1 MTAMSR
7 LARVTTGALFAV
19 LLAAVAYLGAQ
30 WALGELDEVNVVEV
44 TLGEI
49 GQGVVSGS
57 DVKMRGV
64 IVGEVGEITLDEDL
78 NAVAE
83 LVLEP
88 PHRVP
93 ERADFAITAK
103 TLLGEKQVDIV
114 FDGSWDDGPFLADGA
129 RVDDPERVVELQDV
143 LAELTELFDAIDPD
157 DLAVLVSDGL
167 GAFDGQ
173 GPAIARSVDE
183 GARAADTFARSLD
196 DQTAGLHDLS
206 LVAEELGRRGG
217 EFNRMADELVVGLPT
232 LSDNQ
237 PGTRRL
243 LDELSRFAPVL
254 DATLTVDRP
263 SIDRMLVEGD
273 SVTRMLFAYRPEV
286 GELVSGLADYTSKW
300 DTGFESEAT
309 TGPAARFIAFI
320 DVGLQEVCAA
330 PGLAEILPACDA
342 GEAEGLPSPDGEDG
356 PGLPESESVEV
367 PVGEVEVPPEAV
379 RPQDPDARSREGL
392 PEVMDRAMEPGSG
405 R

>member
-1 MTAMSR
+1 MTPMSR

-93 ERADFAITAK
+93 ERADFAVTAK
-103 TLLGEKQVDIV
+103 TLLGEKQIDIV
-114 FDGSWDDGPFLADGA
+114 FDGGWDDGPFLADGA

-157 DLAVLVSDGL
+157 DLAVLVTDGL

-183 GARAADTFARSLD
+183 GARAAETFARSLD
-196 DQTAGLHDLS
+196 DQTAGLRDLS
-206 LVAEELGRRGG
+206 LVADELGRRGG

-330 PGLAEILPACDA
+330 PGLAEILPACDG
-342 GEAEGLPSPDGEDG
+342 GEAEGLSGPDGEDG
-356 PGLPESESVEV
+356 PGLPDSESAEI
-367 PVGEVEVPPEAV
+367 PVGEVEVPSEAV

-392 PEVMDRAMEPGSG
+392 PEVMDRALEPGSG

>member
-7 LARVTTGALFAV
+7 PARVTAGALFAV
-19 LLAAVAYLGAQ
+19 LLATLAYLGAQ
-30 WALGELDEVNVVEV
+30 WALGEFDEVNVVEV

-64 IVGEVGEITLDEDL
+64 IVGDVGEITLTDDL
-78 NAVAE
+78 RAVAE
-83 LVLEP
+83 LRLEP
-88 PHRVP
+88 PHQVP
-93 ERADFAITAK
+93 ERAEFAVTGK

-114 FDGSWDDGPFLADGA
+114 FDGAWDEGPFLADGTH
-129 RVDDPERVVELQDV
+129 VDDPERVVELQDV
-143 LAELTELFDAIDPD
+143 LAELTDLFDAIDPD
-157 DLAVLVSDGL
+157 DLAVLVTDGL

-196 DQTAGLHDLS
+196 DQTAGLRDLS

-243 LDELSRFAPVL
+243 LNELSRFAPVL

-263 SIDRMLVEGD
+263 SIDRLLIEGD

-286 GELVSGLADYTSKW
+286 GELVTGLADYTEKW
-300 DTGFESEAT
+300 DTGFKSEAT

-320 DVGLQEVCAA
+320 DIGLQEACQA
-330 PGLAEILPACDA
+330 PGLEEILPACGGDGA
-342 GEAEGLPSPDGEDG
+342 PQGLSAPEGGTAPAQD
-356 PGLPESESVEV
+356 SVEV
-367 PVGEVEVPPEAV
+367 PVGEVEVPPAAV
-379 RPQDPDARSREGL
+379 RPHDPDTQSRDGL
-392 PEVMDRAMEPGSG
+392 PAVVERALEPGGG

>member
-7 LARVTTGALFAV
+7 PARVTAGALFAV
-19 LLAAVAYLGAQ
+19 LLAALAYLGGQ
-30 WALGELDEVNVVEV
+30 WALGEFDDTNVVEV
-44 TLGEI
+44 TLGEV
-49 GQGVVSGS
+49 GQGVVPGS

-64 IVGEVGEITLDEDL
+64 IVGEVGEVTLDDDL

-93 ERADFAITAK
+93 ERAEFAVTGK

-114 FDGSWDDGPFLADGA
+114 FDGGWEEGPFLADGA
-129 RVDDPERVVELQDV
+129 RVDDPDRVVELQDV
-143 LAELTELFDAIDPD
+143 LAELNDLFDAVNPD
-157 DLAVLVSDGL
+157 DLGVLVSDGL
-167 GAFDGQ
+167 GAFDDQ
-173 GPAIARSVDE
+173 GPVIARSIEE

-196 DQTAGLHDLS
+196 DQTAGLRDLS
-206 LVAEELGRRGG
+206 LVAEELGQRGD
-217 EFNRMADELVVGLPT
+217 EFNRMAEELVAGLPT

-263 SIDRMLVEGD
+263 SIDRMLVNGD

-286 GELVSGLADYTSKW
+286 GELVSGLADYTEKW
-300 DTGFESEAT
+300 DTGFESPAT

-320 DVGLQEVCAA
+320 DVGLQEACQA
-330 PGLAEILPACDA
+330 PGLAEILPACGGGA
-342 GEAEGLPSPDGEDG
+342 PEGLSAPGGNAGAAPSGD
-356 PGLPESESVEV
+356 SVEV
-367 PVGEVEVPPEAV
+367 PVGEVEVPSAAV
-379 RPQDPDARSREGL
+379 RPDDPDPQSRGGL
-392 PEVMDRAMEPGSG
+392 PDVVERALAPGDS